1 MKKKKKACER
11 FSVRIDASK
20 FGTILVSHPAG
31 REAYFAAEA
40 SLLRGVDSSSEIEVD
55 FSGVLVLTPSWAD
68 EFLKPLRKKFPHV
81 HLTHT
86 ENVSVQATLKTLQE
100 FV

>member
-1 MKKKKKACER
+1 MQIE
-11 FSVRIDASK
+11 VQK

-31 REAYFAAEA
+31 REAYLAAEA
-40 SLLRGVDSSSEIEVD
+40 SFLRGVDPSSEIEID

-68 EFLKPLRKKFPHV
+68 EFLKPLRKKFLHV
-81 HLTHT
+81 RLAHT

-100 FV
+100 FA